1 MGSTPISSRLFFILL
16 GLSFIFIIK
25 GQAQANLDRLIFE
38 LEQELVDSNK
48 AKLHLQIAEEYFS
61 VSKDTGLLHTQKC
74 LDLALNSHENI
85 EALVFD
91 KIKTLTYK
99 LSDMENYQ
107 LSLAGFEQLIAYSN
121 KRANDSLL
129 FVSSYGKAAIL
140 LTQGAPIK
148 ALEVM
153 KPVLKFTKNGLIN
166 ERQEMRVYYLMAG
179 IYVSINDLE
188 LSIRY
193 TMDALKLAEK
203 NKYQETK
210 IGCYRHL
217 ADIYNQQRKYDK
229 SLEYTQKAL
238 EIVEETGDSV
248 ELSRYHSILATIC
261 YNKASESMN
270 KNRAEDMVSF
280 KKYADKA
287 LEIALKIDHKRLQG
301 AGYRQLGNYYRDNA
315 MNDTAIVFY
324 TKALELFILTGDRS
338 NQGMVF
344 SNLTES
350 YWLQAKGE
358 KEGDR
363 QKGYWTKAVFYGEKS
378 FEISNELGRAS
389 DKRNIAEILSEIYA
403 DLGKH
408 YNAYKYLKIYTAL
421 ADSSYREESVKILE
435 DLEVKYKTEKKE
447 LAIKSL
453 NQEKALQLV
462 ENKQQKTLLYVVGG
476 ALSVVLLLLGLLYWF
491 FAQKRRANEELI
503 SKNSLITQQKK
514 LVDQQ
519 NEEKELLLKEIHHR
533 VKNNLQIISS
543 LLDLQSSKLDDDVAR
558 SAIADGQSRVKSM
571 ALIHH
576 KLYQHEHLAR
586 INIKEYIGQLFEQI
600 MATLTTTP
608 PNLALDIDEQVAF
621 DIDTAIPLGLILNEL
636 LTNACKYAFEEGKQ
650 GELSIRLKQKEAGS
664 YTLEVKDN
672 GNGMPANFNLQKARS
687 LGLRLV
693 RRLSKQLLGKATYKN
708 DNGACF
714 CIEFKNTA
722 LRKTID

>member
-1 MGSTPISSRLFFILL
+1 MGNINTLSRLLFILI
-16 GLSFIFIIK
+16 GLSCAFIMK
-25 GQAQANLDRLIFE
+25 SQAQTNLDSLILE
-38 LEQELVDSNK
+38 LEEELVDSNK
-48 AKLHLQIAEEYFS
+48 AKLHLQIAEGYFN
-61 VSKDTGLLHTQKC
+61 VSNDTGLLHTQKC
-74 LDLALNSHENI
+74 LELALNSNGKI
-85 EALVFD
+85 EALVFG
-91 KIKTLTYK
+91 KIEMLSYK

-107 LSLAGFEQLIAYSN
+107 LGLACFEQLITYSN
-121 KRANDSLL
+121 KRINDSLL

-140 LTQGAPIK
+140 LTQGEALK

-153 KPVLKFTKNGLIN
+153 EGVLKLTENGLIN

-203 NKYQETK
+203 NKYQETE

-261 YNKASESMN
+261 YNKASEPMN

-280 KKYADKA
+280 KRYTKKS

-315 MNDTAIVFY
+315 MSDTAIVFY
-324 TKALELFILTGDRS
+324 TKALEFFILTGDRS
-338 NQGMVF
+338 NQVMVF
-344 SNLTES
+344 SNLAES

-358 KEGDR
+358 RDEDR
-363 QKGYWTKAVFYGEKS
+363 QKNYWTKAVFYGEKS

-389 DKRNIAEILSEIYA
+389 DKRNIAEVLSEIYA

-453 NQEKALQLV
+453 NQEKALQLI
-462 ENKQQKTLLYVVGG
+462 ENKQQKTLLYAVGG
-476 ALSVVLLLLGLLYWF
+476 ILSVVLLLLGLLYWF
-491 FAQKRRANEELI
+491 FAQKRRANEELT
-503 SKNSLITQQKK
+503 SKNDLITQQKK

-543 LLDLQSSKLDDDVAR
+543 LLDLQSSKIDDDAAR

-576 KLYQHEHLAR
+576 KLYQHENIAT
-586 INIKEYIGQLFEQI
+586 INIKEYIGQLFDQI
-600 MATLTTTP
+600 MATLTATP
-608 PNLALDIDEQVAF
+608 PNLVLEIDEEVSF

-636 LTNACKYAFEEGKQ
+636 LTNACKYAFEEGKE
-650 GELSIRLKQKEAGS
+650 GELSICLEQKTAGDYSLK
-664 YTLEVKDN
+664 VKDN
-672 GNGMPANFNLQKARS
+672 GNGMPADFNLAKARS